1 MGVYGLWMH
10 TWGDP
15 LAAIAKAKPARE
27 RKLTPREVVS
37 RQIESVERGGV
48 IVYELGQIYVKPF
61 ITVLRNASYPA
72 EGKEYIVFQ
81 EGRADD
87 GTPSGK
93 RGKFWDTNKP
103 MDIAKWL
110 LEREGRLYTAPI
122 RTDTAA

>member
-1 MGVYGLWMH
+1 MH

-15 LAAIAKAKPARE
+15 RAAIAKIKPARGHT
-27 RKLTPREVVS
+27 LTPRDVVS

-93 RGKFWDTNKP
+93 RGKCWHTNKP
-103 MDIAKWL
+103 QDIAKWL

-122 RTDTAA
+122 RTDTVA